1 MLPLRSVEE
10 AMPLALAEPEADSL
24 GVPGRERERE
34 RGDTHRNNCISGGH
48 MKHGVVL
55 YVCVCVRGDGDIEMG
70 DVACVCT
77 STV

>member
-34 RGDTHRNNCISGGH
+34 VIHTEIIVLVEDT
-48 MKHGVVL
+48 
-55 YVCVCVRGDGDIEMG
+55 
-70 DVACVCT
+70 
-77 STV
+77 